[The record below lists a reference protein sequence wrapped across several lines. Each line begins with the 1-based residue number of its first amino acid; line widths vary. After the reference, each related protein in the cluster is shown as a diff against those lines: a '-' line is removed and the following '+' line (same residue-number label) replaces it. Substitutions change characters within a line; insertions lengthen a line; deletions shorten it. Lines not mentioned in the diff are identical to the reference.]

1 MSASLYHR
9 ADGFASGSSKLTV
22 LQRGLRIVQY
32 RRILKL
38 LVKRDLKVRY
48 AGSFLGYLWTVLD
61 PLLMTLVFWFI
72 FTKIFHRGNKDE
84 SPYILFLLTGQLL
97 WSWFQAGVT
106 STAKSLITEAQMV
119 RSSNVPRELW
129 VLRVVFSKF
138 VEYVLALPV
147 LVVFAF
153 AYLRVPNWRI
163 VFLPLSWIMMFVLLT
178 GLGLLLAPVTVLVRD
193 TERVI
198 PIVLR
203 VLFYLSP
210 VLYSVNSII
219 KPHPEFSA
227 VYEYNPAVGPMTL
240 ARAGFFPHEFHG
252 AYVTHSAVVILVIFV
267 LGVFTFTRLERQV
280 LKEM

>member
-1 MSASLYHR
+1 MSASLYQR
-9 ADGFASGSSKLTV
+9 AEGFASGSSNATIL
-22 LQRGLRIVQY
+22 RRAIRIVRY

-72 FTKIFHRGNKDE
+72 FTKIFHRGGKYE

-97 WSWFQAGVT
+97 WSWFNAGVT
-106 STAKSLITEAQMV
+106 STAKALITEAQMV

-129 VLRVVFSKF
+129 VMRVVFSKF
-138 VEYVLALPV
+138 IEYVFALPV
-147 LVVFAF
+147 LVAFAF
-153 AYLRVPNWRI
+153 VYAAKPNWRI
-163 VFLPLSWIMMFVLLT
+163 IFLPLSWLMMFVLLT
-178 GLGLLLAPVTVLVRD
+178 GLGLLLAPITVLVRD

-219 KPHPEFSA
+219 KPHPEFA
-227 VYEYNPAVGPMTL
+227 VVYEYNPAVGPMVM
-240 ARAGFFPHEFHG
+240 ARAGFFPREFHG
-252 AYVTHSAVVILVIFV
+252 AYVTHSAAVIAVIFV

-280 LKEM
+280 LKEL